1 MSEQWLWIDGAFVGA
16 DEQGEAAADD
26 VVAPFE
32 TMGASAAVL
41 PLWDRHLARLCA
53 TLDALGGAL
62 DPRGLRETA
71 GELLRRNGHEDGVLR
86 LVQEL
91 RPRGQC
97 TWMDTRPRS
106 GTSAVWLLPTV
117 TRRATDAPPPRWKV
131 RPRRFYDEVLAEAR
145 AGGAD
150 DGIVLAEDGALL
162 ETAVGNLWLLLDGQ
176 WVTPPDDGRMLPGI
190 ARGILLA
197 DSTEPRAIE
206 RRCDL
211 ADLHRAEALMVSN
224 AVYGPRPAALLGQ
237 TVENRDSALLSVWQ
251 NAISG

>member
-1 MSEQWLWIDGAFVGA
+1 MSERWLWIDGAFVGA
-16 DEQGEAAADD
+16 DEQGDAAAED

-32 TMGASAAVL
+32 TMGAAAGAL
-41 PLWDRHLARLCA
+41 PLWDRHMTRLRA
-53 TLDALGGAL
+53 TLDALGDGL
-62 DPRGLRETA
+62 DPRGLREAA
-71 GELLRRNGHEDGVLR
+71 GELLGRNGHEEGVLR

-91 RPRGQC
+91 RPRGRC

-106 GTSAVWLLPTV
+106 GTSLVRLLPTV
-117 TRRATDAPPPRWKV
+117 TRRAADTPPPRWKV

-150 DGIVLAEDGALL
+150 DGIVLADDGALL

-197 DSTEPRAIE
+197 ASIEPAAIE
-206 RRCDL
+206 RSCDL
-211 ADLHRAEALMVSN
+211 ADLHRAQALMVSN
-224 AVYGPRPAALLGQ
+224 AVYGPRPAALVGQ
-237 TVENRDSALLSVWQ
+237 TVEDHDSELVKAWQ
-251 NAISG
+251 KAISG